1 MTEKKF
7 TKEQQSVIDFR
18 EGSLLVSAAAG
29 SGKTA
34 VLVERIL
41 GLLLN
46 ADDPVSLDQL
56 VVMTFTRAAAAEMKG
71 RIADAIDKKLAGGLD
86 ENMRAHLETQRTI
99 LPRALVSTIDAI
111 CQHLIR
117 QYFQQLDI
125 DPGFRVA
132 DENELKL
139 LGTDIMKKLLEEK
152 YEEAD
157 PAFCDLARR
166 FSGGGTEDRVSS
178 LVERFYR
185 KAEAAAWPM
194 DFLDRCGKDAEL
206 EKAGEVEKTA
216 WFADMLKKEAADA
229 GDMAQLALSGKAA
242 SEAPGGWTPYAPL
255 FADLASFYEG
265 VREAAL
271 TGGKEAWDALHALAS
286 GSYKWELSRVRNVPG
301 SNAEEKEREKKIIEL
316 LRDPAGIFQR
326 YQFSYGELASRTAGA
341 AGDVL
346 VLCELTKTFMERFR
360 EMKQEKN
367 LVDFSDLEHL
377 CLELLYDGTG
387 EGRKPSA
394 VADELASRFREI
406 MIDEYQDSSD
416 VQEELIRAL
425 SAQRLGRPDVF
436 MVGDVKQSIYS
447 FREARPE
454 LFMEKHKGAH
464 NSVIELNKNFRSR
477 PEVLYFVN
485 DVFSAVMSERAG
497 GTDYNEAVSLKPG
510 RSDCVTG
517 EGEPVFLPEGKA
529 KAEFLVLDT
538 ESEKTDEFSDVE
550 LESFM
555 IAERIRELVGPERL
569 EGSAKDG
576 GACAPGPDENRV
588 TYKDIAVLIRKNKLA
603 EPLLAALSAK
613 GIPAYFD
620 SGTGYFE
627 SPEVRI
633 MLAVLSV
640 IDNPVQD
647 IPLAAVMRS
656 PYFGRFTDDELAV
669 IAAAYRKGA
678 KVAAAD
684 APVVGVKVAAVDV
697 PAAVRGNGAFYA
709 ALKEMANAATPLGE
723 KCAAFL
729 SHLNDLRDASAR
741 LSCHELIW
749 RLYRESGIYED
760 AAGLPD
766 GVRRRKNLD
775 LLLEKAETYAG
786 TGYHGL
792 FNFNRYIEQLKKYDE
807 DMGEASAAVEG
818 QNIVT
823 VTTMHRSKGLQYP
836 VTIVGFLDR
845 RFAGNEKRETL
856 KLHRKYGAAL
866 DYVDLA
872 ARVRKLSAKADM
884 ITAAEVT
891 SSVGEEMRLLYVAMT
906 RAEEKLILTAA
917 APASKLPLAAA
928 ASAEQGQPVDWAH
941 VHKKPA
947 AEVDRW
953 GSMLPMITES
963 GALSRGNVTIRV
975 KERLTVDT
983 ELVQRND
990 SGTEENNDNNHNISN
1005 VNEIDYNNYPYPEE
1019 TQLRP
1024 KVSVSEIKEKKIE
1037 AIDEEFVRDLAE
1049 KKAVKGAEFGTK
1061 VHRAFEVFDYALP
1074 AEEAITGALAQVFPS
1089 KEAASEAAAA
1099 KKHADEAVTEIGLD
1113 ISETAGEKIACEKI
1127 LRRFIAT
1134 SLYETMRDAYLRGK
1148 LRREQHFM
1156 AGFPACTLNE
1166 NVKSEELQIVQGII
1180 DACIIEDGGITLIDY
1195 KTDSVSETDGER
1207 ELRERYTVQLLL
1219 YARALAQLTRRRV
1232 EDVRMTLYSTKL
1244 GREIEI

>member
-71 RIADAIDKKLAGGLD
+71 RIAEAIDKKLAAGGLD

-132 DENELKL
+132 DENELTL
-139 LGTDIMKKLLEEK
+139 LRTDIMKKLLEEK

-178 LVERFYR
+178 LVERLYR
-185 KAEAAAWPM
+185 KAEAAAWPV

-216 WFADMLKKEAADA
+216 WFTDMLEKEAADA
-229 GDMAQLALSGKAA
+229 RDMAQLALLGKAA

-301 SNAEEKEREKKIIEL
+301 SDAEEKEREKKIIEL
-316 LRDPAGIFQR
+316 LRDTSGIFQR

-346 VLCELTKTFMERFR
+346 VLCDLAKTFMERFR

-387 EGRKPSA
+387 EDRKPSA

-454 LFMEKHKGAH
+454 LFMEKHKGEH

-485 DVFSAVMSERAG
+485 DVFSAIMSERTG
-497 GTDYNEAVSLKPG
+497 GTDYNEDVSLKPG
-510 RSDCVTG
+510 RSDCVTEG
-517 EGEPVFLPEGKA
+517 GEPLFVPEGKA

-555 IAERIRELVGPERL
+555 IAERIRELTSPE
-569 EGSAKDG
+569 A
-576 GACAPGPDENRV
+576 ENRFA
-588 TYKDIAVLIRKNKLA
+588 YKDIAVLLRKNKLA

-647 IPLAAVMRS
+647 IPLAAVLRS
-656 PYFGRFTDDELAV
+656 PYFGRFTDDELAM
-669 IAAAYRKGA
+669 IAAAYRKENAGA
-678 KVAAAD
+678 S
-684 APVVGVKVAAVDV
+684 
-697 PAAVRGNGAFYA
+697 RTNGALYEALKYA
-709 ALKEMANAATPLGE
+709 AGKDTSLGE

-729 SHLNDLRDASAR
+729 SRLDDLRDASAR

-845 RFAGNEKRETL
+845 RFAGAEKRETL

-866 DYVDLA
+866 DYVDLD

-906 RAEEKLILTAA
+906 RAEEKLILAA
-917 APASKLPLAAA
+917 AGPASKLPLQAA

-941 VHKKPA
+941 VHKKPV

-963 GALSRGNVTIRV
+963 GALSRGNVAIRV

-983 ELVQRND
+983 EPVQVKD
-990 SGTEENNDNNHNISN
+990 SDAEENNGKINNNSDI
-1005 VNEIDYNNYPYPEE
+1005 NEIKYNNYPYPEE

-1074 AEEAITGALAQVFPS
+1074 VEEAIAGALSKVFPS
-1089 KEAASEAAAA
+1089 M
-1099 KKHADEAVTEIGLD
+1099 
-1113 ISETAGEKIACEKI
+1113 ETAGERSACEKI

-1134 SLYETMRDAYLRGK
+1134 SLYETMRAAYLRGK

-1180 DACIIEDGGITLIDY
+1180 DACIIEDDGITLIDY

-1232 EDVRMTLYSTKL
+1232 EDVRMILYSTKL
-1244 GREIEI
+1244 GREITL

>member
-7 TKEQQSVIDFR
+7 TKEQQSVIGFR

-71 RIADAIDKKLAGGLD
+71 RIADAIDKKLATGGLD

-132 DENELKL
+132 DENELTL
-139 LGTDIMKKLLEEK
+139 LRTDIMKKLLEEK

-166 FSGGGTEDRVSS
+166 FSGGGTEDRVSY

-185 KAEAAAWPM
+185 KAEAAAWPV
-194 DFLDRCGKDAEL
+194 DFLDRCRKDAEL

-216 WFADMLKKEAADA
+216 WFTDMLKKEAADA

-255 FADLASFYEG
+255 FADLATFYEG

-301 SNAEEKEREKKIIEL
+301 SDAAEKEREKKTIEL

-346 VLCELTKTFMERFR
+346 VLCDLAKTFMERFR

-425 SAQRLGRPDVF
+425 SAERLGRPDVF

-454 LFMEKHKGAH
+454 LFMEKHKGEN

-477 PEVLYFVN
+477 PKVLYFVN

-497 GTDYNEAVSLKPG
+497 GTDYNEDVSLKPG

-517 EGEPVFLPEGKA
+517 EGKPVFLPEGKA

-576 GACAPGPDENRV
+576 GACAPGPDEDRV

-669 IAAAYRKGA
+669 IAAAYRKGV
-678 KVAAAD
+678 KVSAAD
-684 APVVGVKVAAVDV
+684 APAAVH
-697 PAAVRGNGAFYA
+697 GNGAFYA

-845 RFAGNEKRETL
+845 RFAGTEKRETL

-866 DYVDLA
+866 DYVDLD

-891 SSVGEEMRLLYVAMT
+891 ASVGEEMRLLYVAMT

-928 ASAEQGQPVDWAH
+928 AEALQGQPVDWAH

-963 GALSRGNVTIRV
+963 GALSRGNVAIRV

-983 ELVQRND
+983 EPVQVKD
-990 SGTEENNDNNHNISN
+990 SDTEENNGKINNNSDI
-1005 VNEIDYNNYPYPEE
+1005 NEIKYKNYPYSEE

-1074 AEEAITGALAQVFPS
+1074 AEEAIAGALAKVFPS
-1089 KEAASEAAAA
+1089 MEAASEAAAA
-1099 KKHADEAVTEIGLD
+1099 KKHADEAVTETGSD

-1127 LRRFIAT
+1127 LRRFIAAP
-1134 SLYETMRDAYLRGK
+1134 LYETMRDAYLRGK

-1207 ELRERYTVQLLL
+1207 ELKERYTVQLLL

-1232 EDVRMTLYSTKL
+1232 EDVRMILYSTKL

>member
-71 RIADAIDKKLAGGLD
+71 RIAEAIDKKLAAGGLD

-132 DENELKL
+132 DENELTL
-139 LGTDIMKKLLEEK
+139 LRTDIMKKLLEEK

-178 LVERFYR
+178 LVERLYR
-185 KAEAAAWPM
+185 KAEAAAWPV

-216 WFADMLKKEAADA
+216 WFTDMLEKEAADA
-229 GDMAQLALSGKAA
+229 RDMAQLALLGKAA

-301 SNAEEKEREKKIIEL
+301 SDAEEKEREKKIIEL

-346 VLCELTKTFMERFR
+346 VLCDLAKTFMERFR

-387 EGRKPSA
+387 EDRTPSA

-454 LFMEKHKGAH
+454 LFMEKHKGEH

-485 DVFSAVMSERAG
+485 DVFSSIMSERTG
-497 GTDYNEAVSLKPG
+497 GTDYNEDVSLKPG
-510 RSDCVTG
+510 RSDCVSEG
-517 EGEPVFLPEGKA
+517 GEPLFLPEGKA
-529 KAEFLVLDT
+529 KAEFLILDT

-555 IAERIRELVGPERL
+555 IAERIRELTSPE
-569 EGSAKDG
+569 A
-576 GACAPGPDENRV
+576 ENRFA
-588 TYKDIAVLIRKNKLA
+588 YKDIAVLLRKNKLA

-647 IPLAAVMRS
+647 IPLAAVLRS
-656 PYFGRFTDDELAV
+656 SYFGGFTDDELAMV
-669 IAAAYRKGA
+669 AAAYRKENA
-678 KVAAAD
+678 NAS
-684 APVVGVKVAAVDV
+684 
-697 PAAVRGNGAFYA
+697 RTNGALYEALKYA
-709 ALKEMANAATPLGE
+709 AGKDTSLGE

-729 SHLNDLRDASAR
+729 SRLDDLRDASAR

-845 RFAGNEKRETL
+845 RFAGAEKRETL
-856 KLHRKYGAAL
+856 KLHRKYGASL
-866 DYVDLA
+866 DYVDLD

-906 RAEEKLILTAA
+906 RAEEKLILAAA
-917 APASKLPLAAA
+917 APASKLPLQAA

-947 AEVDRW
+947 AEADRW

-983 ELVQRND
+983 EPVQTKD
-990 SGTEENNDNNHNISN
+990 SDTEENCGKINNNSDI
-1005 VNEIDYNNYPYPEE
+1005 NEIKYNNYPYPEE

-1074 AEEAITGALAQVFPS
+1074 VDEAIAGALAKVFPS
-1089 KEAASEAAAA
+1089 M
-1099 KKHADEAVTEIGLD
+1099 
-1113 ISETAGEKIACEKI
+1113 ETAGERSACEKI
-1127 LRRFIAT
+1127 LRRFAAT
-1134 SLYETMRDAYLRGK
+1134 SLYETMRAAYLRGK

-1180 DACIIEDGGITLIDY
+1180 DACIIEDDGITLIDY

-1232 EDVRMTLYSTKL
+1232 EDVRMILYSTKL
-1244 GREIEI
+1244 GREITL